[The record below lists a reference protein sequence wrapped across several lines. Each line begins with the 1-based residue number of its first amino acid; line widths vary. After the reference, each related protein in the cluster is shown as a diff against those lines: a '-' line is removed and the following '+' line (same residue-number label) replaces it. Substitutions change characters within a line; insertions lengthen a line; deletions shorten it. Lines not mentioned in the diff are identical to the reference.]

1 MTGLPLTSWLRKSQT
16 SYPSNL
22 EVPQEN
28 LGSPTFFPA
37 AAVCPFFSRTE
48 VLNSVSHRIIMI
60 YISLRCV
67 LNISLLLIKIRSHL
81 FGKPVLVCRTLE
93 KASTL
98 VQLRVRFKAQRKK
111 KRKENTWEKTPKTCF
126 LKNKLCWHY
135 FAEMYLMKYL
145 LGLKLI
151 NTSERVAYF
160 KKIAGKRRRL
170 VQQQTNKRQLSMS
183 YQQQYVRSRR
193 IASKTIAICLYL
205 DLLCV
210 FSALV
215 NSAGKQGYEFRNRFS
230 ENFDEK
236 YVFFSFEK
244 LLLLSWQT

>member
-1 MTGLPLTSWLRKSQT
+1 MTGLPLTSRLRKSQT

-28 LGSPTFFPA
+28 LESPTYFPA
-37 AAVCPFFSRTE
+37 AVVCSFFSITE

-60 YISLRCV
+60 YTSLRCV
-67 LNISLLLIKIRSHL
+67 LNASLSLIKIRSHL

-98 VQLRVRFKAQRKK
+98 VQLVSKPRERK
-111 KRKENTWEKTPKTCF
+111 KRKENTWEKTPRTCF
-126 LKNKLCWHY
+126 LKNKLCWNY
-135 FAEMYLMKYL
+135 FAEIYLMKYL

-151 NTSERVAYF
+151 KTSERVAYF
-160 KKIAGKRRRL
+160 TKIAGKRRRL
-170 VQQQTNKRQLSMS
+170 VQQQTNKRHLSMS

-193 IASKTIAICLYL
+193 IASKTIAIRLYL

-215 NSAGKQGYEFRNRFS
+215 NSAARTR
-230 ENFDEK
+230 
-236 YVFFSFEK
+236 
-244 LLLLSWQT
+244 LRI

>member
-1 MTGLPLTSWLRKSQT
+1 MTGLPLTSRLRKFQT
-16 SYPSNL
+16 SYPSYL

-37 AAVCPFFSRTE
+37 AAVCPFFSITE

-60 YISLRCV
+60 YTSLRCV
-67 LNISLLLIKIRSHL
+67 LNISLSIIKIRSHL
-81 FGKPVLVCRTLE
+81 FGKSVLVCRTLE

-111 KRKENTWEKTPKTCF
+111 KRKENTWENTPKTCF
-126 LKNKLCWHY
+126 LKKKKLCWNY

-160 KKIAGKRRRL
+160 TKIAGKRRRL
-170 VQQQTNKRQLSMS
+170 VQ
-183 YQQQYVRSRR
+183 
-193 IASKTIAICLYL
+193 
-205 DLLCV
+205 
-210 FSALV
+210 
-215 NSAGKQGYEFRNRFS
+215 
-230 ENFDEK
+230 
-236 YVFFSFEK
+236 
-244 LLLLSWQT
+244 

>member
-1 MTGLPLTSWLRKSQT
+1 MTGLPLTSRLRKSQT

-22 EVPQEN
+22 EVQQEN

-48 VLNSVSHRIIMI
+48 VLNSVSHRIIMT
-60 YISLRCV
+60 SLRCV
-67 LNISLLLIKIRSHL
+67 LYISLSLIKIRSHL
-81 FGKPVLVCRTLE
+81 FGKPVLVCQTLE

-126 LKNKLCWHY
+126 LKNKLCWNY

-145 LGLKLI
+145 LRLKLI

-160 KKIAGKRRRL
+160 TKNAEKRRRL

-193 IASKTIAICLYL
+193 IASKTITIRLYL

-215 NSAGKQGYEFRNRFS
+215 NSAAGTRLRI
-230 ENFDEK
+230 
-236 YVFFSFEK
+236 
-244 LLLLSWQT
+244 

>member
-1 MTGLPLTSWLRKSQT
+1 MTGLPLTSRLRKSQT

-37 AAVCPFFSRTE
+37 GVVCPFFSRTE

-60 YISLRCV
+60 YTSLRCV
-67 LNISLLLIKIRSHL
+67 LNISLLLRSHL

-126 LKNKLCWHY
+126 LKNKLCWNY

-160 KKIAGKRRRL
+160 TNIAGKRLRL

-193 IASKTIAICLYL
+193 KASKTIAIRLYL
-205 DLLCV
+205 HLLCV

-215 NSAGKQGYEFRNRFS
+215 NSAAGTRLRI
-230 ENFDEK
+230 
-236 YVFFSFEK
+236 
-244 LLLLSWQT
+244 